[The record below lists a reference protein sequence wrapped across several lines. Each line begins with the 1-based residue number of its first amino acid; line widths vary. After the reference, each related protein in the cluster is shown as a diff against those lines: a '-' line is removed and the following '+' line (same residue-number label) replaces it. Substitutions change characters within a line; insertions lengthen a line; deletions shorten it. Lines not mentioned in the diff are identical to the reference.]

1 MSRLFRRRA
10 VMPPEL
16 VSALELGPG
25 ERVLAWSSLVGGGA
39 AAATIAGLRILTP
52 RGKLISRTWVG
63 VDHAVWDQDSAML
76 VVWWVDSRQTTPL
89 EILDDVGRLPEVIR
103 ERVQASVVL
112 TSSVVLPGGRMAR
125 VALRRD
131 ARGNL
136 SAQSLLPP
144 GVRADAPDVAPR
156 LKRAIAAL
164 WAEAGEHGLED
175 LPPPPLA

>member
-1 MSRLFRRRA
+1 MSRLFRRRGT
-10 VMPPEL
+10 MPPEL
-16 VSALELGPG
+16 IAALQLGPG
-25 ERVLAWSSLVGGGA
+25 ERVLAWSSLVGGGV
-39 AAATIAGLRILTP
+39 AAATITGLRIFTP
-52 RGKLISRTWVG
+52 RGRLISRPWVG
-63 VDHAVWDQDSAML
+63 VDHAAWDQDSAML

-131 ARGNL
+131 ARGLL

-144 GVRADAPDVAPR
+144 GAKADDPQVAPV
-156 LKRAIAAL
+156 LKRAIDAL
-164 WAEAGEHGLED
+164 WAEAGEHGLNSTE
-175 LPPPPLA
+175 PPSLR

>member
-1 MSRLFRRRA
+1 MARLFGRRTA
-10 VMPPEL
+10 IPAPIL
-16 VSALELGPG
+16 HALQFGPG

-39 AAATIAGLRILTP
+39 AAATISGLRILTP
-52 RGKLISRTWVG
+52 RGKLISRPWVG

-76 VVWWVDSRQTTPL
+76 VIWWVDSRQTTPL

-112 TSSVVLPGGRMAR
+112 TSSVVLSGGRIAR

-131 ARGNL
+131 ASGEL

-144 GVRADAPDVAPR
+144 GVRADAPDVAP
-156 LKRAIAAL
+156 LLMRATAAL
-164 WAEAGEHGLED
+164 WAEAGEVGLSTTP
-175 LPPPPLA
+175 LPPL

>member
-1 MSRLFRRRA
+1 MNRLFRRRN

-16 VSALELGPG
+16 ALALELGPA

-39 AAATIAGLRILTP
+39 AAATIMGLRILTP
-52 RGKLISRTWVG
+52 RGKVISRTWVG
-63 VDHAVWDQDSAML
+63 VDHAAWDQDAAML
-76 VVWWVDSRQTTPL
+76 VIWWVDSRQATPL

-112 TSSVVLPGGRMAR
+112 TSSVVLPGGKVGR

-131 ARGNL
+131 AKGQL

-144 GVRADAPDVAPR
+144 GVRADAPDVAPA
-156 LKRAIAAL
+156 LQRAMDAL
-164 WAEAGEHGLED
+164 WSEAGEHGLNTT
-175 LPPPPLA
+175 PPPSFI